1 MLMSFEM
8 STPPLVEL
16 GLANPFCVSWCMLC
30 LLIGPLGPC
39 NSGKRG
45 LQTVLNAHEPG
56 RPQLLIFSENKVYSL
71 SLSQS
76 SEFLSEHACMV

>member
-1 MLMSFEM
+1 MLMIFEM

-30 LLIGPLGPC
+30 LFGPSGPF

-56 RPQLLIFSENKVYSL
+56 RPQLLIFSENKVCSL

-76 SEFLSEHACMV
+76 SEFLSEHTCMV

>member
-1 MLMSFEM
+1 M
-8 STPPLVEL
+8 STPPLVEV

-30 LLIGPLGPC
+30 LFGPSGPF

-56 RPQLLIFSENKVYSL
+56 RPQLLIFSKIKCVL

-76 SEFLSEHACMV
+76 SEFLSEHTCMV

>member
-1 MLMSFEM
+1 MLMIFEM

-30 LLIGPLGPC
+30 LLIGPSGPY

-45 LQTVLNAHEPG
+45 LQTVLNAHEPD
-56 RPQLLIFSENKVYSL
+56 RPQLLIFSEIKCVL

-76 SEFLSEHACMV
+76 SEFLSEHTCMV